1 MDMEAMGTDIT
12 ERDLLMLNP
21 KLMLSLGMAT
31 DTEAMADTDVTERD
45 PLMLNPKLML
55 PLLPMLSPDM
65 VMATATDVDMA
76 MAVTAMEDTV
86 DTDIT
91 ERDLLSPDMDMAV
104 MVDTVDT
111 DMAVGTDMDTVMDIM
126 VEFSFIKEFFC
137 DLSTSQNV

>member
-45 PLMLNPKLML
+45 LLMLNPKLML

-65 VMATATDVDMA
+65 V
-76 MAVTAMEDTV
+76 TAMEDMV

-111 DMAVGTDMDTVMDIM
+111 DMAVGTDMDTVTDIM
-126 VEFSFIKEFFC
+126 VEFSFYQRV
-137 DLSTSQNV
+137 LL

>member
-1 MDMEAMGTDIT
+1 MEAMADTDIT

-21 KLMLSLGMAT
+21 KLMLSLDMVTVTAVDTAMVAT
-31 DTEAMADTDVTERD
+31 DMEAMADTDVTERD
-45 PLMLNPKLML
+45 PLMLNLRLML

-65 VMATATDVDMA
+65 VM
-76 MAVTAMEDTV
+76 VTAMEDTV

-111 DMAVGTDMDTVMDIM
+111 DMAVGTDMDTVTDIM
-126 VEFSFIKEFFC
+126 VEF
-137 DLSTSQNV
+137 